1 MPLWDTK
8 KRSINPREKRIEIL
22 NKPESLSLTSLLNK
36 PSLLIILFISFR
48 LTVLLMQQPVMGGFI
63 PDVPVEQFRINLE
76 GKNFREQGV
85 TLLGDYWYYVG
96 VMQYNLEG
104 KLPYRDYWYEF
115 PPVFAGLSTILFHF
129 SIVPSNISLTFS
141 VFSGLLALV
150 MIVVDTLN
158 LLMLRRI
165 GTHLHSPASGM
176 GIAWVYALLPMP
188 YLNLFWNFE
197 PLVAFTVLLSLDLLI
212 RGRNLSGAFSIV
224 LGTCTK
230 FFPLILLGAVWKIQR
245 MQDALK
251 ITLAVGLLVGI
262 VFGSMIAL
270 NREFGVASLAVQFN
284 KASYDTVW
292 AVLDGNH
299 RQGLLD
305 PNRTDPQAAYR
316 LQGNPAVIPWWLRAL
331 VFGGVGFYVFVKT
344 RRKDALGFVAFTLM
358 TIIIF
363 FLWSQGWSPQWQVTL
378 TPLILLCFPD
388 FFGITFC
395 ISFALINLAI
405 HPFISFQV
413 SPITGQYPPNI
424 VPLWTLLVIFRT
436 LFLVWLALKIYP
448 ILRMKRDWKVR
459 ENPLKAESSA
469 AGTVD
474 LR

>member
-1 MPLWDTK
+1 
-8 KRSINPREKRIEIL
+8 
-22 NKPESLSLTSLLNK
+22 
-36 PSLLIILFISFR
+36 
-48 LTVLLMQQPVMGGFI
+48 MQYPAIVEFI
-63 PDVPVEQFRINLE
+63 PDVPSEQFRINLE
-76 GKNFREQGV
+76 GKTFREQGV
-85 TLLGDYWYYVG
+85 TSFGDYWYYVG

-104 KLPYRDYWYEF
+104 KLPYRDYWFEF
-115 PPVFAGLSTILFHF
+115 PPVFAGLASLIFHF
-129 SIVPSNISLTFS
+129 SIVPSNIALTFS

-150 MIVVDTLN
+150 MIIADTFN

-165 GTHLHSPASGM
+165 GSYLHSPTTGM
-176 GIAWVYALLPMP
+176 TIAWIYAFLPIP

-197 PLVAFTVLLSLDLLI
+197 PLVAFTILLSLDLLI
-212 RGRNLSGAFSIV
+212 RGQNLSGAFSIV

-230 FFPLILLGAVWKIQR
+230 FFPLILLGAVWKTQR
-245 MQDALK
+245 VQDALK
-251 ITLAVGLLVGI
+251 ISSVVGLFVGI
-262 VFGSMIAL
+262 VFGSVIAL
-270 NREFGVASLAVQFN
+270 NREFGVASLAVQFS

-299 RQGLLD
+299 RQGMLD
-305 PNRTDPQAAYR
+305 PNHTEPLAAYR
-316 LQGNPAVIPWWLRAL
+316 LQGNPAVIPWWLRAI
-331 VFGGVGFYVFVKT
+331 VFGGVGVYIFVKT